1 MNWLKRA
8 KQGIR
13 TWRKRN
19 LPDGLWEK
27 CPACGEIL
35 YGKELQR
42 LLSVCP
48 KCSYHFR
55 ISARRYIEILTD
67 PGSFSEMDAGLVSGD
82 PLRFKDSKRYRDRI
96 AEARKKSGCTSA
108 VLTGTAETEGRRI
121 ALGVMEFE
129 FLGGSMGSVVG
140 EKIARLARRAF
151 DEQIPLVVVSASGGA
166 RMQESTLSLMQ
177 LAKTSAATAQLSRA
191 GLPFI
196 SILTNPTTGG
206 VAASFA
212 FQGDIIIAEP
222 QALIGFAGPRVIKET
237 VGEELP
243 SGFQR
248 SEFLLEHGMVDMIAG
263 RREMK
268 KILGFLL
275 DTLLYGVEKR
285 VEESSRKD
293 DHKTIP
299 LIR

>member
-8 KQGIR
+8 KQGIK
-13 TWRKRN
+13 TWRKKN

-27 CPACGEIL
+27 CPSCGEIL
-35 YGKELQR
+35 YKKELIK
-42 LLSVCP
+42 LMSVCP

-55 ISARRYIEILTD
+55 ISARHYIEILTD
-67 PGSFSEMDAGLVSGD
+67 PNTFGELDAGLVSGD
-82 PLRFKDSKRYRDRI
+82 PLNFKDSKRYRDRVK
-96 AEARKKSGCTSA
+96 EARQKSGCTSA
-108 VLTGTAETEGRRI
+108 VLTGTAEIGGRR
-121 ALGVMEFE
+121 AAVGFMEFN
-129 FLGGSMGSVVG
+129 FMGGSMGSVVG
-140 EKIARLARRAF
+140 EKIARLARRAVEE
-151 DEQIPLVVVSASGGA
+151 DISLVIVSASGGA
-166 RMQESTLSLMQ
+166 RMQESILSLMQ
-177 LAKTSAATAQLSRA
+177 LAKTSAAIAQLSRA

-222 QALIGFAGPRVIKET
+222 RALIGFAGPRVIKET

-243 SGFQR
+243 EGFQR
-248 SEFLLEHGMVDMIAG
+248 SEFLLEHGMIDMITS

-268 KILGFLL
+268 NVLGFLL
-275 DTLLYGVEKR
+275 DTLQCGVEKR
-285 VEESSRKD
+285 AEESSQKNDR
-293 DHKTIP
+293 KTIS

>member
-13 TWRKRN
+13 TWRKKS

-27 CPACGEIL
+27 CPSCGEIL
-35 YGKELQR
+35 YKKELSR

-55 ISARRYIEILTD
+55 IPARHYIEIMTD
-67 PGSFSEMDAGLVSGD
+67 PSTFSEIDTGLLSGD
-82 PLRFKDSKRYRDRI
+82 PLRFKDSRRYRDRI
-96 AEARKKSGCTSA
+96 QEARKKSGCTSA
-108 VLTGTAETEGRRI
+108 IITGTAETNGRRI
-121 ALGVMEFE
+121 AIGVMEFS
-129 FLGGSMGSVVG
+129 FMGGSMGSVVG
-140 EKIARLARRAF
+140 EKIARLARRAVE
-151 DEQIPLVVVSASGGA
+151 EQIPLVLISASGGA
-166 RMQESTLSLMQ
+166 RMQESILSLMQ
-177 LAKTSAATAQLSRA
+177 MAKTSAAVAQLSRA

-243 SGFQR
+243 AGFQR
-248 SEFLLEHGMVDMIAG
+248 SEFVLEHGMIDIIVS

-268 KILGFLL
+268 KVLGFLL
-275 DTLLYGVEKR
+275 DTLLCGVEKR
-285 VEESSRKD
+285 VEESSQKD
-293 DHKTIP
+293 DHKTIS